1 MKSFRDKKQHASPP
15 ASAHILHKLVANDL
29 EAPYVETGTK
39 CYVDFGQK
47 RGQSVTEARSQ
58 RHFTMAAA
66 LVAAKTKSAPRAPK
80 C

>member
-1 MKSFRDKKQHASPP
+1 MGLWEGKHICVPP
-15 ASAHILHKLVANDL
+15 SRPSHKLVANDL

-47 RGQSVTEARSQ
+47 RGQSVTEARSK